1 MNEKHLQLLKD
12 SNIIDKNSKLVV
24 KDDLRNIKIV
34 DSAEP
39 DKVGKAEI
47 RSHLLEVGWRQQ
59 RLKSGDYM
67 FFTCLYH
74 KLGITRKTT
83 DDFMSSLNKNFS
95 QQLEEMLDLYDI
107 CVLLVE
113 KPWKWKAN
121 TGQMVSTRGLERH
134 IKKEIFNYIHRWE
147 AKGFI
152 LERTANWQETVTRLN
167 ELYVLYQKPYS
178 LSARSK
184 GYSDDRILA
193 FPSGCRG
200 KTAQLVLEQLGSL
213 KVVSNASIEQL
224 EQVKL
229 VGSKK
234 ATLIHTHFNRGDFE
248 DRVLDLSGRKVLS
261 SKEAE
266 EMNDLQERML

>member
-1 MNEKHLQLLKD
+1 MVLMEEAQLQLLKD
-12 SNIIDKNSKLVV
+12 NNLIDRSELIV
-24 KDDLRNIKIV
+24 KDDIRNIKIV

-39 DKVGKAEI
+39 DKAGKAEI

-83 DDFMSSLNKNFS
+83 DDFMGSLNKNFS

-113 KPWKWKAN
+113 KPWKWIAG
-121 TGQMVSTRGLERH
+121 TGQMISARGLERH
-134 IKKEIFNYIHRWE
+134 IKKEIYNYIHRWE

-152 LERTANWQETVTRLN
+152 LERTANWEETVTRLN
-167 ELYVLYQKPYS
+167 ELYALYQKPYS

-200 KTAQLVLEQLGSL
+200 KTGMAILEQFGSL
-213 KVVSNASIEQL
+213 RAVACASRDQL
-224 EQVKL
+224 KDVKL
-229 VGSKK
+229 VGDKK
-234 ATLIHTHFNRGDFE
+234 AELIINHFNKDTNE
-248 DRVLDLSGRKVLS
+248 H
-261 SKEAE
+261 
-266 EMNDLQERML
+266 